1 MAVRDLADFRST
13 ASWAPWEQYVPS
25 WYGSIS
31 NPSLGNGTI
40 YGAFRRLGSVGH
52 LRGVITMGSTTT
64 YGSGEWNITMPAG
77 WSASGI
83 ITNGYQVG
91 NVLMVPTAGSAYSG
105 FCWAAPGSTV
115 LRLVTNASVPASI
128 TASAPAAWTAS
139 ASNWLAW
146 NITVELDY
154 QLP

>member
-1 MAVRDLADFRST
+1 MAVRGSEDYRST
-13 ASWAPWEQYVPS
+13 AQWAPWEQYQPS

-31 NPSLGNGTI
+31 NPAIGNGTI
-40 YGAFRRLGSVGH
+40 TGSFRRLGSVGH
-52 LRGVITMGSTTT
+52 MRGVITMGSTTT
-64 YGSGEWNITMPAG
+64 YGSGLWYVTMPVG

-91 NVLMVPTAGSAYSG
+91 HLMLNDTGTAVYKGLCYAAAGGTVLNFVH
-105 FCWAAPGSTV
+105 GSTTWTN
-115 LRLVTNASVPASI
+115 VTATSPFTWVSGDF
-128 TASAPAAWTAS
+128 
-139 ASNWLAW
+139 LAW

>member
-1 MAVRDLADFRST
+1 MAVRDLADYRST

-25 WYGSIS
+25 WYGSLS

-40 YGAFRRLGSVGH
+40 YGAFRRYGSVGH

-64 YGSGEWNITMPAG
+64 YGSGMWYVTMPTG
-77 WSASGI
+77 LSASGI

-91 NVLMVPTAGSAYSG
+91 EAMLNDTGTAVYRGLCY
-105 FCWAAPGSTV
+105 AAPGGTV
-115 LRLVTNASVPASI
+115 LNLQHGATTWTNVTATSPFTWVSGDF
-128 TASAPAAWTAS
+128 
-139 ASNWLAW
+139 LAW